1 MYIEVPMVFG
11 FGKKKTRESSSAPH
25 RDIPISTIPDILKE
39 IESPVMNQVI
49 ERSRK
54 IRNDIKSN
62 QENIKDTVAQLE
74 SDNLKL
80 DDVDKNLKAVATRG
94 RDTVVSSI
102 KKETISNLSDVK
114 TYDDIVSLYTE
125 TNQMLKRMGD
135 VLGSHTRVMHVFARK
150 YADKLKNELAK
161 LSQNRTQL
169 QNIINEHE
177 AFNSKTQRIIDGTA
191 KIRKL
196 KDDTIQK
203 HKRISDETNE
213 ADKTRRITE
222 QLQQDISSLK
232 SKTEYQEFLSIK
244 KKIQSLSGEKLDI
257 KNRIADQLSKISRP
271 LGKYSYV
278 SSFDR
283 PMKKLLENLLLE
295 PYDVITVQNKGNII
309 EILHAVT
316 KSVLAG
322 NISVKDS
329 KKAAEQIEETVNRL
343 DEFLSLKDSYEKKL
357 SELEKGL
364 AIFDS
369 HALDLKERDLAKGKS
384 NLSDLESSLKRLEKE
399 ISQSETLIAKY
410 HSELESSLGTLYG
423 GKVAIKF

>member
-1 MYIEVPMVFG
+1 MVFG

-25 RDIPISTIPDILKE
+25 RDIPIGTIPDILKE
-39 IESPVMNQVI
+39 IESPVMITVI
-49 ERSRK
+49 ERARK
-54 IRNDIKSN
+54 IRIDIKSN
-62 QENIKDTVAQLE
+62 QENIKDVISQLE
-74 SDNLKL
+74 SDDLKL

-94 RDTVVSSI
+94 RDTVVSAI
-102 KKETISNLSDVK
+102 KKETVSSLSDVK
-114 TYDDIVSLYTE
+114 TFEDLVSLYTE
-125 TNQMLKRMGD
+125 INQMLKRMGD

-161 LSQNRTQL
+161 LSQSRAQL

-177 AFNSKTQRIIDGTA
+177 DFKSKAQSIIDGTI
-191 KIRKL
+191 KIKKL
-196 KDDTIQK
+196 KENTIQK
-203 HKRISDETNE
+203 HKRISDETNQM
-213 ADKTRRITE
+213 DKTRRIIE
-222 QLQQDISSLK
+222 QLQQDITSLK
-232 SKTEYQEFLSIK
+232 SKTEYQEFLGIK

-278 SSFDR
+278 SSFDK
-283 PMKKLLENLLLE
+283 PIKKLMEDLLLE
-295 PYDVITVQNKGNII
+295 PYDVLTVQNKGSII

-343 DEFLSLKDSYEKKL
+343 DEFLTLKDSYEKKL
-357 SELEKGL
+357 SELEEEL

-369 HALDLKERDLAKGKS
+369 HALDLRERDLAKGKS
-384 NLSDLESSLKRLEKE
+384 NLSDLESSVKRLEKE
-399 ISQSETLIAKY
+399 ISQNEALIAKY

>member
-1 MYIEVPMVFG
+1 MVFG
-11 FGKKKTRESSSAPH
+11 FGKKKAQDAVSHKE
-25 RDIPISTIPDILKE
+25 IPIDTIPDILKE
-39 IESPVMNQVI
+39 IESPVMVSVI
-49 ERSRK
+49 ERARK

-62 QENIKDTVAQLE
+62 QENIKDTVTQLE
-74 SDNLKL
+74 SDDLKL
-80 DDVDKNLKAVATRG
+80 DDVDKILKAVATRG
-94 RDTVVSSI
+94 RDTVVSAI
-102 KKETISNLSDVK
+102 KKETVSSLSDIK
-114 TYDDIVSLYTE
+114 AFDDLVSLYTE
-125 TNQMLKRMGD
+125 INQMLKRMGD

-161 LSQNRTQL
+161 LSQSRAQL

-177 AFNSKTQRIIDGTA
+177 DFKSKAQSIIDGTI
-191 KIRKL
+191 KIKKL
-196 KDDTIQK
+196 RENTIQK
-203 HKRISDETNE
+203 HKRISDETNQM
-213 ADKTRRITE
+213 DKTRRIIE
-222 QLQQDISSLK
+222 QLQQDITSLK
-232 SKTEYQEFLSIK
+232 SKTEYQEFLGIK

-257 KNRIADQLSKISRP
+257 TNRIADQLSKISRP

-278 SSFDR
+278 SSFDK
-283 PMKKLLENLLLE
+283 PIKKLLENLLLE

-369 HALDLKERDLAKGKS
+369 HALDLRERDLAKGKS
-384 NLSDLESSLKRLEKE
+384 NLSDLESSVKRLEKE

>member
-1 MYIEVPMVFG
+1 MVFG
-11 FGKKKTRESSSAPH
+11 FGKKKAQDTVSHKE
-25 RDIPISTIPDILKE
+25 IPIDTISDILKE
-39 IESPVMNQVI
+39 IESPIMISVI
-49 ERSRK
+49 DRARK

-62 QENIKDTVAQLE
+62 QENIKDTVTQLE
-74 SDNLKL
+74 SDDLKL

-94 RDTVVSSI
+94 RDTVVSAI
-102 KKETISNLSDVK
+102 KKETVSNLSDVK
-114 TYDDIVSLYTE
+114 TFDDLVSLYTE
-125 TNQMLKRMGD
+125 INQMLKRMGD

-161 LSQNRTQL
+161 LSQSRAQL

-177 AFNSKTQRIIDGTA
+177 DFKSKAQSIIDGTV
-191 KIRKL
+191 KMKKL
-196 KDDTIQK
+196 KQDTIQK
-203 HKRISDETNE
+203 HKRVSDETNQM
-213 ADKTRRITE
+213 DKTRRIIE
-222 QLQQDISSLK
+222 QLQQDITSLK
-232 SKTEYQEFLSIK
+232 SKTEYQEFLGIK
-244 KKIQSLSGEKLDI
+244 KKIQSLSGEKIDI

-278 SSFDR
+278 SSFDK
-283 PMKKLLENLLLE
+283 PIKKLMEDLLLE
-295 PYDVITVQNKGNII
+295 PYDVLTVQNKGSII

-369 HALDLKERDLAKGKS
+369 HALDLRERDLAKGKS
-384 NLSDLESSLKRLEKE
+384 NLSDLESSVKRLEKE
-399 ISQSETLIAKY
+399 ISQNEALIAKY

>member
-1 MYIEVPMVFG
+1 MVFG
-11 FGKKKTRESSSAPH
+11 FGKKKAQDTVSHKE
-25 RDIPISTIPDILKE
+25 IPIDTISDILKE
-39 IESPVMNQVI
+39 IGSPVMVSVI
-49 ERSRK
+49 ERARK

-62 QENIKDTVAQLE
+62 QENIKDTVTQLE
-74 SDNLKL
+74 SDDLKL

-94 RDTVVSSI
+94 RDTVVSAI
-102 KKETISNLSDVK
+102 KKETVSSLSDIK
-114 TYDDIVSLYTE
+114 TFDDLVSLYTE
-125 TNQMLKRMGD
+125 INQMLKRMGD

-161 LSQNRTQL
+161 LSQSRAQL

-177 AFNSKTQRIIDGTA
+177 DFKSKAQSIIDGTI
-191 KIRKL
+191 KIKKL
-196 KDDTIQK
+196 RENTIQK
-203 HKRISDETNE
+203 HKRISDETNQM
-213 ADKTRRITE
+213 DKTRRIIE
-222 QLQQDISSLK
+222 QLQQDITSLK
-232 SKTEYQEFLSIK
+232 SKTEYQEFLGIK
-244 KKIQSLSGEKLDI
+244 KKIQSLSGEKIDI

-278 SSFDR
+278 SSFDK
-283 PMKKLLENLLLE
+283 PIKKLMEELLLE
-295 PYDVITVQNKGNII
+295 PYDVITLQNKGSII

-357 SELEKGL
+357 SELGKGL
-364 AIFDS
+364 GIFDS
-369 HALDLKERDLAKGKS
+369 HALDLRERDLAKGKS
-384 NLSDLESSLKRLEKE
+384 NLSDLESSVKRLEKE
-399 ISQSETLIAKY
+399 ISQNEALIAKY